1 MDIQMPV
8 MNGMEATKVICERY
22 PENERPKIIAITANA
37 MTGDRERYLAA
48 GMVDYLP
55 KPIKFKDVQTVL
67 IKWGK
72 KKAEAAK

>member
-8 MNGMEATKVICERY
+8 MNGMEATKIICEKY
-22 PENERPKIIAITANA
+22 PEADRPKIIAITANA
-37 MTGDRERYLAA
+37 MPGDRERYLNA

-55 KPIKFKDVQTVL
+55 KPIKFKDVQSVL

-72 KKAEAAK
+72 KKAN